1 MAAALKISNVDDAAI
16 RQGDFPVVRKAIPV
30 RIRQRTGKCQ
40 PLRLEI
46 AREVNVEGP
55 EVESIPVR
63 ASKPEVHDYITAAQA
78 VAPIEPEY
86 VRAGAAVQRV
96 SPLAAEEPV
105 VPIGAS
111 DGVCAIRAD

>member
-63 ASKPEVHDYITAAQA
+63 AGTV
-78 VAPIEPEY
+78 
-86 VRAGAAVQRV
+86 VQRV
-96 SPLAAEEPV
+96 VPLAAVELV
-105 VPIGAS
+105 VPVSAS
-111 DGVCAIRAD
+111 EGVRAIRAD